1 MQSRVTIRVVISK
14 IFLRN
19 ARMPTLAL
27 EVDALADSATL
38 HVCIPQRICD
48 QLRLEK
54 LTEREVLL
62 ADGSKKLVPYV
73 GPLEIR
79 FKNRVGFVGALA
91 MGDQVLVG
99 AIAMEDLDLVI
110 LPRTRELEVNPR
122 SPHIA
127 RTIATTVPG
136 VSEPPGRYALPRASP
151 GRRSSSSAGSPSERS
166 PFRSRASP
174 PP

>member
-1 MQSRVTIRVVISK
+1 MNQIV
-14 IFLRN
+14 LRN
-19 ARMPTLAL
+19 ARVPTLAL

-38 HVCIPQRICD
+38 HICIPQRICD

-62 ADGSKKLVPYV
+62 ADGSKELVPYV

-79 FKNRVGFVGALA
+79 FKNRAGFGGALV
-91 MGDQVLVG
+91 MGDRVLVG
-99 AIAMEDLDLVI
+99 AIAMEDMDLVI

-122 SPHIA
+122 SPNIA

-136 VSEPPGRYALPRASP
+136 VSEPPGRYALRRASP
-151 GRRSSSSAGSPSERS
+151 GRQFSLSAGLPSARSPSRT
-166 PFRSRASP
+166 PASP
-174 PP
+174 LP

>member
-1 MQSRVTIRVVISK
+1 MNK
-14 IFLRN
+14 ILLRN
-19 ARMPTLAL
+19 ARVPTLSL

-48 QLRLEK
+48 HLGLEM

-62 ADGSKKLVPYV
+62 ADGSKKIVPYV

-99 AIAMEDLDLVI
+99 AIAMEDMDLVI

-122 SPHIA
+122 SPDIA

-136 VSEPPGRYALPRASP
+136 VSEPPGRYALRRASP
-151 GRRSSSSAGSPSERS
+151 GPQFSPSASLPSARS
-166 PFRSRASP
+166 PSQSRVLP
-174 PP
+174 LP

>member
-1 MQSRVTIRVVISK
+1 MNK
-14 IFLRN
+14 ILLRN
-19 ARMPTLAL
+19 ARVPTLSL

-48 QLRLEK
+48 HLGLEM

-62 ADGSKKLVPYV
+62 ADGSKKIVPYV

-122 SPHIA
+122 SPDIA

-136 VSEPPGRYALPRASP
+136 VSEPPGRYALRRGLRAREP
-151 GRRSSSSAGSPSERS
+151 WFSADSREESRPA
-166 PFRSRASP
+166 RSRVLP
-174 PP
+174 LP

>member
-1 MQSRVTIRVVISK
+1 MLNK
-14 IFLRN
+14 ILFRN
-19 ARMPTLAL
+19 ARVANMAL

-48 QLRLEK
+48 HLRLEK

-62 ADGSKKLVPYV
+62 ADGSKKIVPYV

-79 FKNRVGFVGALA
+79 FKNRAGFVGALV
-91 MGDQVLVG
+91 MGDGVVVG

-110 LPRTRELEVNPR
+110 LPRTHELEVNPR

-127 RTIATTVPG
+127 RTIAFTVPG

-151 GRRSSSSAGSPSERS
+151 GRRSLSSAGWPLARLL
-166 PFRSRASP
+166 FRSRASP
-174 PP
+174 LP

>member
-1 MQSRVTIRVVISK
+1 MNK
-14 IFLRN
+14 IVLRN
-19 ARMPTLAL
+19 ARVPTLAL
-27 EVDALADSATL
+27 EVDALVDSATL
-38 HVCIPQRICD
+38 HVCIPQRVCD

-54 LTEREVLL
+54 LAEREVLL

-79 FKNRVGFVGALA
+79 FGNRAAFVGALVI
-91 MGDQVLVG
+91 GDQALVG
-99 AIAMEDLDLVI
+99 WIAMEDMDLVI
-110 LPRTRELEVNPR
+110 LPRTRELEVNPS
-122 SPHIA
+122 SPNIA

-151 GRRSSSSAGSPSERS
+151 GRRFSPSAGSPSERS
-166 PFRSRASP
+166 LFRSRASP